1 MDGPDG
7 SPFPIRAKLP
17 AGYRNAYVVLR
28 ACLCHRSRIAGMDP
42 AYPVGNLSIISL
54 LATVE
59 FPMFD
64 DWMTR
69 VTKKAV

>member
-28 ACLCHRSRIAGMDP
+28 ARLCHRLRIVGVDA
-42 AYPVGNLSIISL
+42 AYAVGNLSIISL
-54 LATVE
+54 LVV
-59 FPMFD
+59 PD
-64 DWMTR
+64 
-69 VTKKAV
+69 V